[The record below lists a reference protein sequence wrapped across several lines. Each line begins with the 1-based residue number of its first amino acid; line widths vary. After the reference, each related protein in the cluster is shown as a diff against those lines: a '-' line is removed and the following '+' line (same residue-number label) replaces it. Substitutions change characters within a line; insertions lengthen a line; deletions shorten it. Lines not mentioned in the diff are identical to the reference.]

1 MEPAAVIPTAGRGS
15 WDPGGSILVL
25 ASVAGAAGILSEQ
38 PGLAEES
45 KGIYAQLRSAQDSP
59 RGRRGNY

>member
-1 MEPAAVIPTAGRGS
+1 MEPAAVIPTDGTGS

-25 ASVAGAAGILSEQ
+25 ASIGGAAGILSEQ

-45 KGIYAQLRSAQDSP
+45 KGIYAQLRSAQDNP
-59 RGRRGNY
+59 LGRRGNY